1 MGSDNLNPLDELR
14 SLDRQIDQVNDL
26 AGLKPIF
33 FRLEEIAKECAND
46 FEIQLAVGDSK
57 QRLVNRGT
65 QLKKSR
71 EDTEASSTLTAPP
84 PAPPTVK
91 ISPGGPF
98 PAPPPL
104 PRVAPP
110 TDEVPTVQPPPA
122 SSARVPAAAQPPGTP
137 TPPKLPVPPLAPA
150 PVASVPE
157 KPSNGAL
164 PWKRALMIGA
174 AVGAVLAVAVI
185 IIVVSMARRRAQQQI
200 ASSEIALE
208 IATVPPGANVRING
222 DSRCT
227 SNCKISLP
235 AGNYQVTAFLDGY
248 EVAASGVELVAGKP
262 ASISLTLEPQP
273 PSLHIVTD
281 LDQGKV
287 TLDNQPPADLQEGQF
302 SAERLQP
309 GAHTLKL
316 TGRNG
321 GASFSFEVAPA
332 ALPAITAPLTVRNL
346 NAILLTSFGS
356 QARVLTNT
364 GPLKLAVNGQPEADA
379 GPAGVELKN
388 FKPGVNE
395 LVVGDG
401 ADKRSKMDSFPP
413 SPTLTLFLDS
423 DVNIGT
429 LIVSTGGEDDVKVF
443 LNNREQ
449 RRTTARGQLRIQTF
463 GPQTVRVAKEGYDAS
478 PPQQAAEVKKGAE
491 TRLEFKLT
499 RIPVVATL
507 LISGATPGADVYIDN
522 NKAGTIGPDGGY
534 SGNAINPGDHEIEL
548 RRDGFGPKRFRRSFR
563 AGQTVAVSG
572 AEVTLEAV
580 RLPPAPAP
588 PPPTE
593 KQKEVAKEKALPP
606 APKEGTMAD
615 FEDPSQWRQE
625 GGAFLHRGQA
635 FLAYKL
641 PAKGVFT
648 FTVQLLKGGNL
659 FREGKVR
666 WCLNRVDDKNYD
678 LFEIDSKS
686 FSSRVMQ
693 EGKLYERP
701 KVALKDLA
709 NQKQFAIQIDV
720 TPEHIVHK
728 IFVGGEWMT
737 LDSWA
742 EPGRNFSQGKFGFL
756 VQGNDEIG
764 LTDFKFQPK

>member
-1 MGSDNLNPLDELR
+1 VGSDNLNPLDELR
-14 SLDRQIDQVNDL
+14 SLDRQIDRVNEL

-65 QLKKSR
+65 ELKKSN
-71 EDTEASSTLTAPP
+71 TEVSSSTLTAPP
-84 PAPPTVK
+84 ALPPTVK
-91 ISPGGPF
+91 INPGEPF
-98 PAPPPL
+98 PAPPP
-104 PRVAPP
+104 PRPAPP
-110 TDEVPTVQPPPA
+110 PDEVPTVQPPPP
-122 SSARVPAAAQPPGTP
+122 SSAVLPMAQPPVTP

-150 PVASVPE
+150 PLASRPDE
-157 KPSNGAL
+157 PSNGAL

-174 AVGAVLAVAVI
+174 AVGAVLAVVVI
-185 IIVVSMARRRAQQQI
+185 IIVVGLARRRARQQI
-200 ASSEIALE
+200 ASSEIALA
-208 IATVPPGANVRING
+208 IATVPPGATVRING
-222 DSRCT
+222 DTRCT
-227 SNCKISLP
+227 SNCNLSLP
-235 AGNYQVTAFLDGY
+235 AGNYQVTAFLEGY

-273 PSLHIVTD
+273 PSLRIVTD

-287 TLDNQPPADLQEGQF
+287 ALDDQPPADLQEGQY

-309 GAHTLKL
+309 GPHTLKL

-332 ALPAITAPLTVRNL
+332 ALPMVTAPLTVRNL

-364 GPLKLAVNGQPEADA
+364 GPLKLAVNGQSEADA
-379 GPAGVELKN
+379 GPNGVDLKN

-449 RRTTARGQLRIQTF
+449 RRTTARGQLRIQAI
-463 GPQTVRVAKEGYDAS
+463 GPQTVRVAKEGYDVA
-478 PPQQAAEVKKGAE
+478 PPQQTAEVKKGAE

-499 RIPVVATL
+499 RIPVVAAL
-507 LISGATPGADVYIDN
+507 VISGATPGADIYIDN
-522 NKAGTIGPDGGY
+522 NKIGTTGPEGGFVGP
-534 SGNAINPGDHEIEL
+534 SINPGDHDIEL
-548 RRDGFGPKRFRRSFR
+548 RLNGFGPKRFRRSFR
-563 AGQTVAVSG
+563 AGQTVTVSG

-580 RLPPAPAP
+580 RLPPPPPAP
-588 PPPTE
+588 PQTD
-593 KQKEVAKEKALPP
+593 KQKDVVKDKAPPP

-615 FEDPSQWRQE
+615 FEDPSLWRQE
-625 GGAFLHRGQA
+625 GGAYLHRGQG

-641 PAKGVFT
+641 PAKGIFT
-648 FTVQLLKGGNL
+648 FTVQLLKGGNF
-659 FREGKVR
+659 FRGGKVR
-666 WCLNRVDDKNYD
+666 WCVNRVDDKNYD

-686 FSSRVMQ
+686 LSSRVMQ
-693 EGKLYERP
+693 DGKLYERP
-701 KVALKDLA
+701 KVAIKDLG

-720 TPEHIVHK
+720 SPEHIVHK
-728 IFVGGEWMT
+728 IFMGGEWMT

-764 LTDFKFQPK
+764 LTEFKFQPK